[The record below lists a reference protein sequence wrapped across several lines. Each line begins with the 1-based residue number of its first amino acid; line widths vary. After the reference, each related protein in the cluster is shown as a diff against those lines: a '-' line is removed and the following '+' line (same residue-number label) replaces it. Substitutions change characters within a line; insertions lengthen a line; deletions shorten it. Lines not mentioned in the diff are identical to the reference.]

1 MAPFGFVL
9 VPFRRKNDPRNH
21 TKPNEQNRFVC
32 FRGSFYQRATSEPPS
47 IRMDTTNLSR
57 HEALSPIPL

>member
-9 VPFRRKNDPRNH
+9 FPIWRKNDPRNH

-32 FRGSFYQRATSEPPS
+32 FVDRSTSEPPS
-47 IRMDTTNLSR
+47 IKMDTTNLSR
-57 HEALSPIPL
+57 HEALSAIPL